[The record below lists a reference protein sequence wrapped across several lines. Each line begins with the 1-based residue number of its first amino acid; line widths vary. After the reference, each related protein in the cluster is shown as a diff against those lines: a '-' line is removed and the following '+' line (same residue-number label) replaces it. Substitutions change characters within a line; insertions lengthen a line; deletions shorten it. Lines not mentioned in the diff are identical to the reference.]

1 MNPMF
6 GNMNSMGMTNQMMTN
21 FAMDET
27 ALKIK
32 AIIDPYE
39 NKISELQKI
48 IQKKDFEILV

>member
-39 NKISELQKI
+39 KKISELQKI
-48 IQKKDFEILV
+48 IQKKDF